1 MANTMDLSTFLKELQ
16 ESGTDGTSRYNLR
29 NENEQTKERVGSIPK
44 LKKEKKKKSKLL
56 IPVEL
61 AIPFNPTTGKAD
73 DTYNPDKK
81 FRPQL
86 APTTVGLM
94 LKGYADSNEDV
105 KQTFMDKAGVDNW
118 DTSDHEHL
126 TADDKAILSLEMLSA
141 IRSLSHRRMSSSVI
155 SLMKSIVISMISA

>member
-61 AIPFNPTTGKAD
+61 V
-73 DTYNPDKK
+73 
-81 FRPQL
+81 L
-86 APTTVGLM
+86 C
-94 LKGYADSNEDV
+94 
-105 KQTFMDKAGVDNW
+105 
-118 DTSDHEHL
+118 
-126 TADDKAILSLEMLSA
+126 
-141 IRSLSHRRMSSSVI
+141 
-155 SLMKSIVISMISA
+155 

>member
-16 ESGTDGTSRYNLR
+16 ESETDGTSRYNLR

-44 LKKEKKKKSKLL
+44 LKKEKKKKSMLL

-105 KQTFMDKAGVDNW
+105 KQTFIA
-118 DTSDHEHL
+118 
-126 TADDKAILSLEMLSA
+126 LSSA
-141 IRSLSHRRMSSSVI
+141 VKCS
-155 SLMKSIVISMISA
+155 